1 MSNIAVRS
9 TLLTPRNLTEAME
22 YAKLIASSAIIPK
35 SYQGKPSDI
44 IVAVQMG
51 AELGLQPIQALQSIV
66 VINGKPSVYGDSAI
80 ALVQAHQ
87 SFENIKEWF
96 DEKTNTAFCSVK
108 RKNQS
113 EHTVSFSVE
122 DAKKAELWGKSGP
135 WSQYPK
141 RMMQMR
147 ARGFALRDKFADA
160 LKGLITIEE
169 AQDYPVEGVKVDVT
183 PRAQVLSSK
192 LDDLI
197 VNSDE
202 NVVNIKETDT
212 SECANK
218 LSELVLTYNIP
229 AETVKKWCDKAGVE
243 SIYELD
249 EEKTLACI
257 EHINKQY
264 VSNIYDINKQ
274 YVSNMEYK
282 HDNF

>member
-183 PRAQVLSSK
+183 PKAQVLSSK

-197 VNSDE
+197 INSDE
-202 NVVNIKETDT
+202 NVVNIKEADT

-218 LSELVLTYNIP
+218 LAELILTHNIP
-229 AETVKKWCDKAGVE
+229 AETVERWYQKAGVD
-243 SIYELD
+243 SIYDLD
-249 EEKTLACI
+249 EVQVQSCI
-257 EHINKQY
+257 DYITKKIQDT
-264 VSNIYDINKQ
+264 SSII
-274 YVSNMEYK
+274 
-282 HDNF
+282 